1 MDTSLLPDPANNRVV
16 KTLKPPPHRP
26 IPSNQLFKG
35 PQEVDWVYLMEHL
48 KREGRVTQSDFIKL
62 IDMVCQILSLSLIK

>member
-35 PQEVDWVYLMEHL
+35 PQEVDWVYLM
-48 KREGRVTQSDFIKL
+48 
-62 IDMVCQILSLSLIK
+62 